1 MASAHHADGSGAVH
15 VTRDGV
21 DVIAHYG
28 SVAAEIAVCT
38 KAAGLIE
45 RPDLKQ
51 ARLRGRDMFVDHA
64 LAAAMG
70 DAAPAPGEARFV
82 AGVWAC
88 RPEPARAMLAGPIRP
103 IERWRAVILRAAA
116 TTAISIDVDAPPRAE
131 AVSIIGPRAQAVVEA
146 AALPVAVAAGC
157 VAEGRL
163 GGSPVDLVHEES
175 ARYLLL
181 FADGCSDGAWHELE
195 EAGRPLGLAH
205 VGQSALDHLR
215 ASRTR

>member
-1 MASAHHADGSGAVH
+1 VTSAHNADGSGAVH

-45 RPDLKQ
+45 RPDLEQ
-51 ARLRGRDMFVDHA
+51 VRLSGRELFVDHA
-64 LAAAMG
+64 LAAAIADG
-70 DAAPAPGEARFV
+70 VPAPGEARCV

-88 RPEPARAMLAGPIRP
+88 RPAAARAVLAGPPRP
-103 IERWRAVILRAAA
+103 IERWRAVMRRAVA
-116 TTAISIDVDAPPRAE
+116 TTAITIELESPPRAE

-146 AALPVAVAAGC
+146 AGLPAGVATGS

-163 GGSPVDLVHEES
+163 GGAPVDLVLEECD
-175 ARYLLL
+175 RYLLL
-181 FADGCSDGAWHELE
+181 FADGCSDDAWRQLGM
-195 EAGRPLGLAH
+195 AGRPLGLAH